1 MESVLIVLAIMLV
14 LFVLV
19 VLGKHTQ
26 ERDERK
32 RKAELLKQIIE
43 HYDGLPQVD
52 ACDVFYVSIIKQM
65 YRSKHQG
72 ANYEHLRRDANLV
85 LDIRNGLLENEVIQQ
100 IDRPVSNGIF
110 RSRFYHRPLT
120 IDH

>member
-1 MESVLIVLAIMLV
+1 MESVLIVLAV
-14 LFVLV
+14 LFVVAVLV

-32 RKAELLKQIIE
+32 RKAELFRQITE

-72 ANYEHLRRDANLV
+72 ANYEHLRRDANLL
-85 LDIRNGLLENEVIQQ
+85 LDIRNELLEIEVIKQ
-100 IDRPVSNGIF
+100 IDQPQSNGLF
-110 RSRFYHRPLT
+110 PLRRPTRSLIH
-120 IDH
+120 HS